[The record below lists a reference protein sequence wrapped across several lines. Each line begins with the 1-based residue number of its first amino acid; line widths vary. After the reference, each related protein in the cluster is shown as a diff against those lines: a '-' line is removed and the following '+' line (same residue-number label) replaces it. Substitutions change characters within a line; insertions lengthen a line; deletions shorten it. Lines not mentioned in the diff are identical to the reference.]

1 MRSPAIF
8 NDGNAGIAGI
18 AGIAQSAYD
27 TNRTPDRGSVNVGAQ
42 IMKSVD
48 LFVIGGGSG
57 GVRAARIA
65 ASYGAKVALAE
76 EYRMGGTCVIRGC
89 VPKKLMV
96 MASRFGNE
104 FEASVGFG
112 WQANEARFSWPT
124 LMSRVHAEVT
134 RLEGIY
140 TSNLTKAGVEIHA
153 CRARILDRHTV
164 ELLPVL
170 TDGSPSSG
178 ARPNGETEKISAK
191 TILIA
196 TGSRPS
202 MPDDIPGAALASS
215 SNEFFLWSE
224 LPKRVLVQ
232 GAGYIALELA
242 CLLQRLGAEVTLV
255 MRGQHVLRGFD
266 QQVRE
271 LIQQQLI
278 SDGLKIKADT
288 TLLSLRSVNGNTL
301 EVALSD
307 GTMQVVDRV
316 LRATGRQPNTAGL
329 GLDSLGI
336 SLDDAGA
343 IPVDDFSQT
352 LVSNVFAVGDV
363 TNRVNLTP
371 AAIREGHAFAD
382 SVFGNKPRAAK
393 LDLAPSAVFTT
404 PEIGTVGLTEEAAR
418 QSHPHID
425 IYSTRFRP
433 MKVAMAGHTTQCFM
447 KIIVDKVTD
456 RVLGVHII
464 GPEAGELIQLVGI
477 AVQMKAS
484 KADFDA
490 TLAVHPTISEELV
503 TMRHAQT

>member
-1 MRSPAIF
+1 
-8 NDGNAGIAGI
+8 
-18 AGIAQSAYD
+18 
-27 TNRTPDRGSVNVGAQ
+27 
-42 IMKSVD
+42 MKSVD

-104 FEASVGFG
+104 FEAAVGFG
-112 WQANEARFSWPT
+112 WEANEPRFSWPT
-124 LMSRVHAEVT
+124 LMGRVHTEVT

-140 TSNLTKAGVEIHA
+140 TSNLSRVGVELHA
-153 CRARILDRHTV
+153 QRARILDRNTV
-164 ELLPVL
+164 QLQATLQGMPAQTFQAE
-170 TDGSPSSG
+170 
-178 ARPNGETEKISAK
+178 

-196 TGSRPS
+196 TGASPT
-202 MPDDIPGAALASS
+202 MPDDIPGAGLASS
-215 SNEFFLWSE
+215 SNDFFLWPE
-224 LPKRVLVQ
+224 LPQRVIVQ

-242 CLLQRLGAEVTLV
+242 CLLKRLGSEVTVV
-255 MRGQHVLRGFD
+255 MRGDLVLRGFD

-278 SDGLKIKADT
+278 ADGLTIKANT
-288 TLLSLRSVNGNTL
+288 TLTSITSASSGRL
-301 EVALSD
+301 EVSLSD
-307 GTMQVVDRV
+307 GKRLIVDRV
-316 LRATGRQPNTAGL
+316 LRATGRHPNTAGL
-329 GLDSLGI
+329 GLEALGI
-336 SLDDAGA
+336 HLDSAGA
-343 IPVDDFSQT
+343 IPVDDFSAT
-352 LVSNVFAVGDV
+352 SLSNVYAVGDV

-382 SVFGNKPRAAK
+382 SVFGKKPHAVK
-393 LDLAPSAVFTT
+393 LEVVPTAVFTT

-418 QSHPHID
+418 KTYGNID
-425 IYSTRFRP
+425 IYATRFRP
-433 MKVAMAGHTTQCFM
+433 MKVAMAGQASQCFM
-447 KIIVDKVTD
+447 KIIVDKETD

-464 GPEAGELIQLVGI
+464 GPEAGELIQLVAI
-477 AVQMKAS
+477 AVQMKAT

-503 TMRHAQT
+503 TMRVPQA